1 MRARPDFL
9 RAIGAAL
16 TAALVAAAQP
26 VRAQPYPSRPVQIVV
41 AYPQG
46 GTGEIIAQPLAEKLT
61 AALGQ
66 PVTVDYRPGA
76 SGAAGTQSVARA
88 APDGHTL
95 LFGQTGEIVIN
106 KYLVRNLGYD
116 PERDLRPVALV
127 AEIPLALVVRSAAP
141 YASVDDLVKAAR
153 SSSRGLTFVSGG
165 PGTTG
170 QFAGELLR
178 LRTQARLTH
187 VPTDGSGP
195 ALKEVIEGRADFY
208 FAPMPV
214 ALPHVKAGELK
225 ILAISSAKRS
235 LAAPN
240 VPIMAEIGFRDFRIR
255 AWAGIFAPRGT
266 PREIVERLNREVNQ
280 VLAQPDVRERLL
292 GEGAEITPMSPEQFA
307 SFVRSESDQ
316 YGNVVEEDF
325 CSRFGY
331 GGCLGFGALQ

>member
-1 MRARPDFL
+1 M
-9 RAIGAAL
+9 
-16 TAALVAAAQP
+16 
-26 VRAQPYPSRPVQIVV
+26 
-41 AYPQG
+41 
-46 GTGEIIAQPLAEKLT
+46 
-61 AALGQ
+61 
-66 PVTVDYRPGA
+66 
-76 SGAAGTQSVARA
+76 
-88 APDGHTL
+88 
-95 LFGQTGEIVIN
+95 VIN

-116 PERDLRPVALV
+116 PDRDLRPVALV
-127 AEIPLALVVRSAAP
+127 GEIPLALVVRHGAP

-153 SSSRGLTFVSGG
+153 TSPRGLTFVSGG

-195 ALKEVIEGRADFY
+195 ALKEVIDGRADFY

-240 VPIMAEIGFRDFRIR
+240 VPIMAEIGFRDFRVR
-255 AWAGIFAPRGT
+255 AWAEIFA
-266 PREIVERLNREVNQ
+266 
-280 VLAQPDVRERLL
+280 
-292 GEGAEITPMSPEQFA
+292 
-307 SFVRSESDQ
+307 SDQ
-316 YGNVVEEDF
+316 YGNVIEEDF

-331 GGCLGFGALQ
+331 GGCLGFGTLQ